1 MKIFSQERRDSIF
14 HIPETRLGQHII
26 TRECNE
32 TSIAGSEKALTRS
45 LDFVNYFI
53 YGNYNV
59 PYYNAADQCIRLSQ
73 KMASFAAE
81 NTQDNVFLLL
91 RSKDTFVEFRIEGN
105 ISREYS
111 TAEKSRHW
119 GFKSDELFF
128 KVFLTLLL
136 SSKKSRLKIT
146 WTRARTSNFKWS
158 FRDLQVRY
166 QLVNV
171 IIRCWFAL

>member
-1 MKIFSQERRDSIF
+1 MWTKRGVGHGLPYGLLGGHIF
-14 HIPETRLGQHII
+14 

-59 PYYNAADQCIRLSQ
+59 PYYNAADQCIRLSP
-73 KMASFAAE
+73 KMASFSAE

-111 TAEKSRHW
+111 TAEKSRH
-119 GFKSDELFF
+119 
-128 KVFLTLLL
+128 
-136 SSKKSRLKIT
+136 
-146 WTRARTSNFKWS
+146 
-158 FRDLQVRY
+158 
-166 QLVNV
+166 
-171 IIRCWFAL
+171 